1 MSTLILCQSGIE
13 ILVGPTVVSVVDGTI
28 VWTFSRAFAA
38 RHVQLMRFKV
48 IFYVLLVLE
57 PKTVRFVI
65 MQTAANATRVFI
77 ITQNLY
83 AVVES
88 IFG

>member
-13 ILVGPTVVSVVDGTI
+13 ILVGPTVISVVDGTI
-28 VWTFSRAFAA
+28 VWISRAFAA
-38 RHVQLMRFKV
+38 RHVQLVRFKV